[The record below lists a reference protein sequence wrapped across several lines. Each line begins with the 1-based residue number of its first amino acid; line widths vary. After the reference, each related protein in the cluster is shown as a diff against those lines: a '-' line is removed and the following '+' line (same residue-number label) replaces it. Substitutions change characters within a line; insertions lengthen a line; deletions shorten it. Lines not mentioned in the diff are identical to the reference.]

1 VFEEVVGRQSLVVS
15 RKEVEDLRIMDKIKN
30 FRDLKIWQSGMEIVL
45 CIYGL
50 TGKYP
55 KDELFSLVSQMRRAA
70 VSIPSNIAEG
80 FARQH
85 NKEYTQ
91 FLYIALGSAAELET
105 QIEISF
111 KLGYITESDKT
122 DLLDK
127 INQLNRMTTSLIKCV
142 SGSSN

>member
-1 VFEEVVGRQSLVVS
+1 
-15 RKEVEDLRIMDKIKN
+15 MDKIKN

-55 KDELFSLVSQMRRAA
+55 KEELFYLVSQMRRAA
-70 VSIPSNIAEG
+70 VSMPSNIAEG

-85 NKEYTQ
+85 NKEYVQ
-91 FLYIALGSAAELET
+91 FLYISLGSAAELET

-111 KLGYITESDKT
+111 KFNYINESSKNEMIE
-122 DLLDK
+122 K
-127 INQLNRMTTSLIKCV
+127 IKQFSRMTASLINCV
-142 SGSSN
+142 SASSN